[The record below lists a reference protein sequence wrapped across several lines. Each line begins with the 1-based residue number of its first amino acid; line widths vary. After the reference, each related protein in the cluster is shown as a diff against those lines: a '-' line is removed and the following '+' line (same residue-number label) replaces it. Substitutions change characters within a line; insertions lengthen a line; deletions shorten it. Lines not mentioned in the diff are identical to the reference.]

1 MMWASPLRHQSSKI
15 RKCLQIFQSKASIWF
30 SSEAFAVYAH
40 NLWVYLRSQTSERS
54 GRRHHYPLPR
64 NCHIKMAAH
73 SLRVAAAC
81 IWGTPVAWAASRR
94 PAAARA
100 FWSSTKKTGCRL
112 EGPVAASVRPA
123 RGGPSVRYMSYSGR
137 AASNGR
143 RVWDQFEKWLQRA
156 AVRSSKRI
164 FLYNLRGALLKSNEV
179 PRLA

>member
-1 MMWASPLRHQSSKI
+1 MSENVSIQSLDLVFVGGRCSW
-15 RKCLQIFQSKASIWF
+15 R
-30 SSEAFAVYAH
+30 AH
-40 NLWVYLRSQTSERS
+40 NLRLWSPPLRSQSQLAVHSSRFADLTERS
-54 GRRHHYPLPR
+54 HIHPQLRNYP
-64 NCHIKMAAH
+64 IDMAAR

-81 IWGTPVAWAASRR
+81 VRGTPVASATSRR
-94 PAAARA
+94 PATARA
-100 FWSSTKKTGCRL
+100 FWSSTKKAGCRL
-112 EGPVAASVRPA
+112 EGPVVASASPS
-123 RGGPSVRYMSYSGR
+123 RGGPSVRHMSYSGR